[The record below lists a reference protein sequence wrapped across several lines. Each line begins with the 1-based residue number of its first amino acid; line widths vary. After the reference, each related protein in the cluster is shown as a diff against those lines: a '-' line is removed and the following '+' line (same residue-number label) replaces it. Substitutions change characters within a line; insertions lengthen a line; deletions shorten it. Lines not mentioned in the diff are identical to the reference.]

1 MIAYLKGQIMQK
13 SPSQVILDVGGVGYC
28 AAIPLSTFFKLGEE
42 NTFCELHIYT
52 HLTDSALSL
61 FGFSTAEEKDVFLKL
76 ISVSGIGPKL
86 ALNVLS
92 GIGPAELE
100 TAIRSSDVARITL
113 IPGIGKKLAMRI
125 ALELQEKMGKKES
138 VLPTKTSK
146 EREDLISAL
155 MNLGFRRKE
164 VEGIVDQTLM
174 ALKPEAGV
182 EKLLRECLRKLSRI

>member
-1 MIAYLKGQIMQK
+1 VIAYLKGLLIQK
-13 SPSQVILDVGGVGYC
+13 APGQVVLDVGGVGYS
-28 AAIPLSTFFKLGEE
+28 AAIPLSTYVKLGEE
-42 NTFCELHIYT
+42 NTPCALHIYT
-52 HLTDSALSL
+52 HLTDSSLSL
-61 FGFSTAEEKDVFLKL
+61 FGFSTAEEKDLFLKL

-86 ALNVLS
+86 ALGVLS

-100 TAIRSSDVARITL
+100 TAVRTSDVTRITL

-125 ALELQEKMGKKES
+125 ALELQEKLGKKER
-138 VLPTKTSK
+138 VLPTKSSK

-164 VEGIVDQTLM
+164 VEGIVDQTLT

-182 EKLLRECLRKLSRI
+182 EKLLRECLSKLSRI

>member
-1 MIAYLKGQIMQK
+1 MIAYLKGRIFQK
-13 SPSQVILDVGGVGYC
+13 TPTQVIVDVGGVGYC
-28 AAIPLSTFFKLGEE
+28 AAIPLSTYFQLGEE
-42 NTFCELHIYT
+42 NSPCGLHIYT
-52 HLTDSALSL
+52 HLTDSALAL
-61 FGFSTAEEKDVFLKL
+61 FGFSTAEEKDLFLKL

-86 ALNVLS
+86 ALSVLS

-100 TAIRSSDVARITL
+100 TAVRSSDVARITR

-138 VLPTKTSK
+138 VLPGTASK
-146 EREDLISAL
+146 EKEDLISAL

-164 VEGIVDQTLM
+164 VEGIVDQTLA

-182 EKLLRECLRKLSRI
+182 EKLLRECLKKLSRI